1 MDITESDVY
10 ERLIGSCIRFVS
22 FRPRSGKEITDFIV
36 RKLKTGHTTAPLV
49 VRKVLERLTELAY
62 VDDVAF
68 ASWWVSQRT
77 GRKPKGARVIH
88 QELLQKGIPPEI
100 IDEAIRVGMKDERSE
115 LTLAK
120 AAAEKKSGSWSK
132 LPLPERKHKLIQYL
146 LRRGFAS
153 GIVWSVVDEVVGNV

>member
-1 MDITESDVY
+1 MDATRSDVY
-10 ERLIGSCIRFVS
+10 EQMIGACIRFVS
-22 FRPRSGKEITDFIV
+22 FRPRSAKEITGFIT

-49 VRKVLERLTELAY
+49 VHKVLERLTELTY

-88 QELLQKGIPPEI
+88 QELLQKGILPEI
-100 IDEAIRVGMKDERSE
+100 IDEAIRFGMKEERSE
-115 LTLAK
+115 EMLAK
-120 AAAEKKSGSWSK
+120 EAAEKKVGSWSK

-146 LRRGFAS
+146 TRRGFTS
-153 GIVWSVVDEVVGNV
+153 DVIRGVVDGAVGNV